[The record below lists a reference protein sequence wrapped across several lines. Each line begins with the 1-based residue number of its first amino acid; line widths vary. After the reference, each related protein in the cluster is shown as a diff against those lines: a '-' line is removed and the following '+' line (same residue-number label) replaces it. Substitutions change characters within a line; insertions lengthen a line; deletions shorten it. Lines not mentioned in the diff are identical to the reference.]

1 MYDQQKFKDFCE
13 VNDAPIVFDGIYEAM
28 LPCRSDC
35 ILGSHQ
41 ESAARLAM
49 GTINAMCYSQSE
61 RFNWILWDMS
71 NFFLHYHVCAL
82 FSDDEIG
89 LGLGHRTFYR
99 HSPS

>member
-1 MYDQQKFKDFCE
+1 MEKLTPVRKIICYECKGNGFLHKDFFE

-49 GTINAMCYSQSE
+49 GTINTMCYSQSE

-71 NFFLHYHVCAL
+71 NFFCIIMCVRSSLMMK
-82 FSDDEIG
+82 
-89 LGLGHRTFYR
+89 
-99 HSPS
+99 